1 MTPKRCEKYRQ
12 VTRRRREKTHK
23 WHNNYTDTT
32 TTHKLCEKYANI
44 RKNDTQITHKYAT
57 DNTQLTH
64 DRQHAHTHKT
74 GAAQLQVRAGC
85 SGYV

>member
-12 VTRRRREKTHK
+12 VTRRRREKTRK

-57 DNTQLTH
+57 NNTQLTN
-64 DRQHAHTHKT
+64 DTTNTSKRQTKYEKKT
-74 GAAQLQVRAGC
+74 KKL
-85 SGYV
+85 